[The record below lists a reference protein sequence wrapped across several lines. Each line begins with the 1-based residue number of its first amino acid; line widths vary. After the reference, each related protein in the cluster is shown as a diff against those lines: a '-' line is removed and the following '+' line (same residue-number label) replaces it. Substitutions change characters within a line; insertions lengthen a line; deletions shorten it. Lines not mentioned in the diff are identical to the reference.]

1 MSNQPATP
9 QEQPPEAVPTFDM
22 NNPPY
27 TEEEKAAL
35 ASKRAAA
42 EPAPAE
48 QSTPAAPQPAA
59 EPAPAAQPQPQPQ
72 PISQQPAQPAPG
84 QPQPMQPQPGRP
96 MGPMPPKQGMSK
108 GLLWSLIGGGIGIF
122 VLIIIIIVCIVL
134 FSGPS
139 TEDYRKAY
147 AMMNSFDSTSLNID
161 RSDPETSINEV
172 VRKADDHFDK
182 LGKAAAMR
190 DGEVKKAFEE
200 YKSDYEKVKPLLK
213 ESGAVATAYKEYSN
227 SCRTSYSS
235 PLSSA
240 SGDEAGQK
248 YDEQQKSCLNA
259 LNKMKDSQY
268 ASVRDYANEQI
279 KYRKEMRAYYVA
291 LVNYYK
297 NRDSSSGSPKRP
309 EIPSTSLTKSL
320 YDKLKDAQ
328 SSSKESVRELRDIL
342 RTKGK
347 MDTLGD

>member
-35 ASKRAAA
+35 ASKRAA
-42 EPAPAE
+42 
-48 QSTPAAPQPAA
+48 AA

-248 YDEQQKSCLNA
+248 YDEQQSSCLKA

-328 SSSKESVRELRDIL
+328 SSAKDSVRELRDIL

>member
-35 ASKRAAA
+35 ASKRAA
-42 EPAPAE
+42 
-48 QSTPAAPQPAA
+48 AA

-122 VLIIIIIVCIVL
+122 VLIIIIIVGIVL

-297 NRDSSSGSPKRP
+297 NRDSSSSSPKRP

>member
-35 ASKRAAA
+35 ASKRA
-42 EPAPAE
+42 
-48 QSTPAAPQPAA
+48 TA

-190 DGEVKKAFEE
+190 DSEVKKAFEE

-248 YDEQQKSCLNA
+248 YDEQQSSCLKA

-297 NRDSSSGSPKRP
+297 NRDSSSSSPKRP

>member
-42 EPAPAE
+42 EPAPA
-48 QSTPAAPQPAA
+48 A
-59 EPAPAAQPQPQPQ
+59 QPQPQ

-147 AMMNSFDSTSLNID
+147 AMMNSFDSTSINID

-190 DGEVKKAFEE
+190 DSEVKKAL
-200 YKSDYEKVKPLLK
+200 KSTRMITKKLSRYSKSRALSLLPTK
-213 ESGAVATAYKEYSN
+213 NTAVRAARATAHHSVAH
-227 SCRTSYSS
+227 
-235 PLSSA
+235 LV
-240 SGDEAGQK
+240 
-248 YDEQQKSCLNA
+248 
-259 LNKMKDSQY
+259 MKLARS
-268 ASVRDYANEQI
+268 
-279 KYRKEMRAYYVA
+279 MM
-291 LVNYYK
+291 
-297 NRDSSSGSPKRP
+297 
-309 EIPSTSLTKSL
+309 
-320 YDKLKDAQ
+320 
-328 SSSKESVRELRDIL
+328 SSKNLALTPLIR
-342 RTKGK
+342 
-347 MDTLGD
+347 

>member
-1 MSNQPATP
+1 MSKQPATP

-35 ASKRAAA
+35 ASKRA
-42 EPAPAE
+42 
-48 QSTPAAPQPAA
+48 AA

>member
-1 MSNQPATP
+1 
-9 QEQPPEAVPTFDM
+9 
-22 NNPPY
+22 
-27 TEEEKAAL
+27 
-35 ASKRAAA
+35 
-42 EPAPAE
+42 
-48 QSTPAAPQPAA
+48 
-59 EPAPAAQPQPQPQ
+59 
-72 PISQQPAQPAPG
+72 
-84 QPQPMQPQPGRP
+84 

-240 SGDEAGQK
+240 SGDEAGQR
-248 YDEQQKSCLNA
+248 S
-259 LNKMKDSQY
+259 M
-268 ASVRDYANEQI
+268 
-279 KYRKEMRAYYVA
+279 M
-291 LVNYYK
+291 
-297 NRDSSSGSPKRP
+297 
-309 EIPSTSLTKSL
+309 
-320 YDKLKDAQ
+320 
-328 SSSKESVRELRDIL
+328 SSKNLALTPLIR
-342 RTKGK
+342 
-347 MDTLGD
+347 

>member
-1 MSNQPATP
+1 MSKQPATP

-35 ASKRAAA
+35 ASKRA
-42 EPAPAE
+42 
-48 QSTPAAPQPAA
+48 AA

-235 PLSSA
+235 PLSSS

-328 SSSKESVRELRDIL
+328 SSAKDSVRELRDIL

>member
-1 MSNQPATP
+1 
-9 QEQPPEAVPTFDM
+9 
-22 NNPPY
+22 
-27 TEEEKAAL
+27 
-35 ASKRAAA
+35 
-42 EPAPAE
+42 
-48 QSTPAAPQPAA
+48 
-59 EPAPAAQPQPQPQ
+59 
-72 PISQQPAQPAPG
+72 
-84 QPQPMQPQPGRP
+84 

-108 GLLWSLIGGGIGIF
+108 GLLWSLIGGGIGVF

-147 AMMNSFDSTSLNID
+147 SMMNSFDSTSINID

-182 LGKAAAMR
+182 LGKTAAMR
-190 DGEVKKAFEE
+190 DSEVKKAFEK
-200 YKSDYEKVKPLLK
+200 YKDDYEKVKPLLK
-213 ESGAVATAYKEYSN
+213 ESGAVATAYKEYSS

>member
-35 ASKRAAA
+35 ASKRA
-42 EPAPAE
+42 
-48 QSTPAAPQPAA
+48 TA

-96 MGPMPPKQGMSK
+96 MGPMPPKQGMNK

>member
-42 EPAPAE
+42 G
-48 QSTPAAPQPAA
+48 
-59 EPAPAAQPQPQPQ
+59 PAPAAQPQPQPQ

-190 DGEVKKAFEE
+190 DSEVKKAFEK
-200 YKSDYEKVKPLLK
+200 YKDDYEKVKPLLK
-213 ESGAVATAYKEYSN
+213 ESGAVATAYKEYSS

>member
-1 MSNQPATP
+1 MSKQPATP

-35 ASKRAAA
+35 ASKRA
-42 EPAPAE
+42 
-48 QSTPAAPQPAA
+48 AA

-248 YDEQQKSCLNA
+248 YDEQQSSCLKA

>member
-35 ASKRAAA
+35 ASKRA
-42 EPAPAE
+42 
-48 QSTPAAPQPAA
+48 AA

-147 AMMNSFDSTSLNID
+147 AMMNSFDSTSINID

-190 DGEVKKAFEE
+190 DSEVKKAFEK
-200 YKSDYEKVKPLLK
+200 YKDDYEKVKPLLK
-213 ESGAVATAYKEYSN
+213 ESGAVATAYKEYSS

>member
-35 ASKRAAA
+35 ASKRA
-42 EPAPAE
+42 
-48 QSTPAAPQPAA
+48 AA

-108 GLLWSLIGGGIGIF
+108 GLLWSLIGGGIGVF
-122 VLIIIIIVCIVL
+122 VLIVIIIVCIVL

-297 NRDSSSGSPKRP
+297 NRDSSSSSPKRP

>member
-1 MSNQPATP
+1 MSKQPATP

-42 EPAPAE
+42 EPAPA
-48 QSTPAAPQPAA
+48 APTAG
-59 EPAPAAQPQPQPQ
+59 PAPAAQPQPQPTM
-72 PISQQPAQPAPG
+72 QQPAQPVAG
-84 QPQPMQPQPGRP
+84 QPQPMQPGRP

-108 GLLWSLIGGGIGIF
+108 GLLWSLIGGGIGVF

-147 AMMNSFDSTSLNID
+147 SMMNSFDSTSINID

-182 LGKAAAMR
+182 LGKTAAMR
-190 DGEVKKAFEE
+190 DSEVKKAFEK
-200 YKSDYEKVKPLLK
+200 YKDDYEKVKPLLK
-213 ESGAVATAYKEYSN
+213 ESGAVATAYKEYSS

-297 NRDSSSGSPKRP
+297 NRDSSSSSPKRP

>member
-1 MSNQPATP
+1 MSKQPATP

-35 ASKRAAA
+35 ASKRA
-42 EPAPAE
+42 
-48 QSTPAAPQPAA
+48 AA

-235 PLSSA
+235 PLSSS

-297 NRDSSSGSPKRP
+297 NRDSSSSSPKRP

>member
-9 QEQPPEAVPTFDM
+9 QEQPPEAVPTFDV

-35 ASKRAAA
+35 ASKRA
-42 EPAPAE
+42 
-48 QSTPAAPQPAA
+48 AA

>member
-35 ASKRAAA
+35 ASKRA
-42 EPAPAE
+42 
-48 QSTPAAPQPAA
+48 AA

-147 AMMNSFDSTSLNID
+147 SMMNSFDSTSINID

-190 DGEVKKAFEE
+190 DSEVKKAFEK
-200 YKSDYEKVKPLLK
+200 YKDDYEKVKPLLK
-213 ESGAVATAYKEYSN
+213 ESGAVATAYKEYSS

>member
-35 ASKRAAA
+35 ASKRA
-42 EPAPAE
+42 
-48 QSTPAAPQPAA
+48 TA

-96 MGPMPPKQGMSK
+96 MGPMPPKQGMNK

-297 NRDSSSGSPKRP
+297 NRDSSSSSPKRP

-328 SSSKESVRELRDIL
+328 SSAKDSVRELRDIL

>member
-1 MSNQPATP
+1 
-9 QEQPPEAVPTFDM
+9 
-22 NNPPY
+22 
-27 TEEEKAAL
+27 
-35 ASKRAAA
+35 
-42 EPAPAE
+42 
-48 QSTPAAPQPAA
+48 
-59 EPAPAAQPQPQPQ
+59 
-72 PISQQPAQPAPG
+72 
-84 QPQPMQPQPGRP
+84 

-108 GLLWSLIGGGIGIF
+108 GLLWSLIGGGIGVF

-147 AMMNSFDSTSLNID
+147 SMMNSFDSTSINID

-190 DGEVKKAFEE
+190 DSEVKKAFEK
-200 YKSDYEKVKPLLK
+200 YKDDYEKVKPLLK
-213 ESGAVATAYKEYSN
+213 ESGAVATAYKEYSS

-328 SSSKESVRELRDIL
+328 TSSKESVRELRDIL

>member
-42 EPAPAE
+42 EP
-48 QSTPAAPQPAA
+48 T
-59 EPAPAAQPQPQPQ
+59 PAAQPQPQPQ

-190 DGEVKKAFEE
+190 DSEVKKAFEK
-200 YKSDYEKVKPLLK
+200 YKDDYEKVKPLLK

-297 NRDSSSGSPKRP
+297 NRDSSSSSPKRP

>member
-1 MSNQPATP
+1 
-9 QEQPPEAVPTFDM
+9 
-22 NNPPY
+22 
-27 TEEEKAAL
+27 
-35 ASKRAAA
+35 
-42 EPAPAE
+42 
-48 QSTPAAPQPAA
+48 
-59 EPAPAAQPQPQPQ
+59 
-72 PISQQPAQPAPG
+72 
-84 QPQPMQPQPGRP
+84 

-248 YDEQQKSCLNA
+248 YDEQQSSCLKA

-297 NRDSSSGSPKRP
+297 NRDSSSSSPKRP

>member
-42 EPAPAE
+42 EPAPTT
-48 QSTPAAPQPAA
+48 QTTPTAPQPAA
-59 EPAPAAQPQPQPQ
+59 GPAPAAQPQ
-72 PISQQPAQPAPG
+72 PISQQPAQPTAG
-84 QPQPMQPQPGRP
+84 QPQPMQPGRP

-108 GLLWSLIGGGIGIF
+108 GLLWSLIGGGIGVF
-122 VLIIIIIVCIVL
+122 VLIVIIIVCVML

-147 AMMNSFDSTSLNID
+147 AMMSSFDSTNLNMD
-161 RSDPETSINEV
+161 RSDPEGSINEV
-172 VRKADDHFDK
+172 IHKADDHFDK

-190 DGEVKKAFEE
+190 DGEVKKAFEK
-200 YKSDYEKVKPLLK
+200 YKDDYEKVRPLLK
-213 ESGAVATAYKEYSN
+213 ESGAVATAYKEYSD
-227 SCRTSYSS
+227 SCRSSYSS
-235 PLSSA
+235 PISSA
-240 SGDEAGQK
+240 SGEEAGQK
-248 YDEQQKSCLNA
+248 YDEQQRSCLKA

-279 KYRKEMRAYYVA
+279 KYRKDMRAYYVA
-291 LVNYYK
+291 LVDYYK
-297 NRDSSSGSPKRP
+297 NRDSSGGSPKRP
-309 EIPSTSLTKSL
+309 EIPSTSLAKSL

-328 SSSKESVRELRDIL
+328 SSSKESSRELRDIL

-347 MDTLGD
+347 MGTTLGD

>member
-35 ASKRAAA
+35 ASKRA
-42 EPAPAE
+42 
-48 QSTPAAPQPAA
+48 TA

-297 NRDSSSGSPKRP
+297 NRDSSSSSPKRP

>member
-35 ASKRAAA
+35 ASKRA
-42 EPAPAE
+42 
-48 QSTPAAPQPAA
+48 AA

-190 DGEVKKAFEE
+190 DSEVKKAFEK
-200 YKSDYEKVKPLLK
+200 YKDDYEKVKPLLK
-213 ESGAVATAYKEYSN
+213 ESGAVATAYKEYSS

>member
-35 ASKRAAA
+35 ASKRA
-42 EPAPAE
+42 
-48 QSTPAAPQPAA
+48 AA

-108 GLLWSLIGGGIGIF
+108 GLLWSLIGGGIGVF
-122 VLIIIIIVCIVL
+122 VLIVIIIVCVML

-297 NRDSSSGSPKRP
+297 NRDSSSSSPKRP

>member
-35 ASKRAAA
+35 ASKRA
-42 EPAPAE
+42 
-48 QSTPAAPQPAA
+48 AA

-213 ESGAVATAYKEYSN
+213 ESGAVATAYKEYSS

>member
-1 MSNQPATP
+1 MSKQPATP

-35 ASKRAAA
+35 ASKRA
-42 EPAPAE
+42 
-48 QSTPAAPQPAA
+48 AA

-328 SSSKESVRELRDIL
+328 SSAKDSVRELRDIL

>member
-35 ASKRAAA
+35 ASKRA
-42 EPAPAE
+42 
-48 QSTPAAPQPAA
+48 TA

-96 MGPMPPKQGMSK
+96 MGPMPPKQGMNK

-248 YDEQQKSCLNA
+248 YDEQQSSCLKA

-297 NRDSSSGSPKRP
+297 NRDSSSSSPKRP

>member
-42 EPAPAE
+42 EPAPA
-48 QSTPAAPQPAA
+48 APTA

-72 PISQQPAQPAPG
+72 PISQ

-147 AMMNSFDSTSLNID
+147 AMMNSFDSTSINID

-190 DGEVKKAFEE
+190 DSEVKKAFEK
-200 YKSDYEKVKPLLK
+200 YKDDYEKVKPLLK
-213 ESGAVATAYKEYSN
+213 ESGAVATAYKEYSS

>member
-42 EPAPAE
+42 EPAPA
-48 QSTPAAPQPAA
+48 
-59 EPAPAAQPQPQPQ
+59 AQPQPQPQ

-96 MGPMPPKQGMSK
+96 MGPVPPKQGMSK

-147 AMMNSFDSTSLNID
+147 SMMNSFDSTSINID

-190 DGEVKKAFEE
+190 DSEVKKAFEK
-200 YKSDYEKVKPLLK
+200 YKDDYEKVKPLLK
-213 ESGAVATAYKEYSN
+213 ESGAVATAYKEYSS

-297 NRDSSSGSPKRP
+297 NRDSSGGSPKRP

>member
-35 ASKRAAA
+35 ASKRA
-42 EPAPAE
+42 
-48 QSTPAAPQPAA
+48 AA

-147 AMMNSFDSTSLNID
+147 SMMNSFDSTSINID

-190 DGEVKKAFEE
+190 DSEVKKAFEK
-200 YKSDYEKVKPLLK
+200 YKDDYEKVKPLLK
-213 ESGAVATAYKEYSN
+213 ESGAVATAYKEYSS

-297 NRDSSSGSPKRP
+297 NRDSSGGSPKRP